1 MDNTKKRSFE
11 TLELLDDN
19 EVSICD
25 RNERQKIGSEKT
37 TEASLSSLNPST
49 YETSAISNDISSES
63 DDKDAKATQRR
74 EANKLRA
81 RSIRSMKKKMLENTN
96 KKLVLLTIENNKLR
110 AENQM
115 QRAEL
120 SLLRNE
126 SMQSTQQPLLGRNVG
141 RPLPSPNISGAIPN
155 IGNDAIALQNLFQAL
170 NSGNNAGL
178 MNPNSNN
185 AGLMNPNSN
194 HPGLS
199 AASYAPNDLSSVIS
213 RLSGDN
219 IDLSRLNGSPNVQ
232 PVSNIAPELVSSS
245 ALQNTSLISGN
256 VNNLQTIPTVTEK
269 SPGLSRESQIN
280 ELILSLLRNRA
291 QP

>member
-11 TLELLDDN
+11 TLELLNDN
-19 EVSICD
+19 EVLRCD
-25 RNERQKIGSEKT
+25 RNERQKIGIEKI
-37 TEASLSSLNPST
+37 TEASISSLNPST
-49 YETSAISNDISSES
+49 YETSALSNDMPSES
-63 DDKDAKATQRR
+63 DDKETKATQRR

-141 RPLPSPNISGAIPN
+141 RSLPSPNISGAIPN
-155 IGNDAIALQNLFQAL
+155 IGNDAVALQNLLQAL
-170 NSGNNAGL
+170 NPG
-178 MNPNSNN
+178 NN

-213 RLSGDN
+213 RISGDN
-219 IDLSRLNGSPNVQ
+219 IDLSRLNGSPNGQ

-245 ALQNTSLISGN
+245 ALQNTSIMSGN
-256 VNNLQTIPTVTEK
+256 VNNSQTIPTVTEK
-269 SPGLSRESQIN
+269 SSGRSRESQIN